1 MERMR
6 GKGSQMNEKE
16 LKKLDIKRLLV
27 NQKFSLNY
35 LEELLTDS
43 NFDRNEVYKALQDVI
58 IINQII
64 RKKVN
69 SEK

>member
-1 MERMR
+1 
-6 GKGSQMNEKE
+6 MNEKE
-16 LKKLDIKRLLV
+16 LKKLDVKRLLI
-27 NQKFSLNY
+27 NQKLSLNY

-43 NFDRNEVYKALQDVI
+43 NLDRNEIYKVLQDVI

-69 SEK
+69 NEK

>member
-1 MERMR
+1 MR

-16 LKKLDIKRLLV
+16 LKKLDVKRLLI
-27 NQKFSLNY
+27 NQKLSLNY

-43 NFDRNEVYKALQDVI
+43 NLDRNEIYKVLQDVI

-69 SEK
+69 NEK